1 MREVKQGVMVLF
13 KRKFLC
19 AALITLS
26 ANLAYGNMKEDVAFL
41 NELYKQERYDMA
53 VSESKKFIVNY
64 PDSKYNK
71 NICERMAKVYFIKKD
86 YKEAEIYFQKL
97 LTEYKL
103 KKDEKKEVSSY
114 LYRINMIYG
123 NTVKGNEYA
132 KEFETDEKVLEKTFY
147 DSGVIL
153 LNNGKNPDAVREFS
167 KVVNIK
173 GDYYEPA
180 ILYLAMGLYNNGQ
193 YGESLKYLD
202 FYNGLQSQSKDVP
215 LLTYLYGSSFY
226 KLNDSNK
233 AAAYFEEGLK
243 NYPNDSYSKKGRITL
258 IEIYTNRG
266 EIEKALMLYSEI
278 DRESDRKTGAR
289 VLGDYF
295 LSKNEY
301 KRAINFYDTIGENKS
316 DGVRYTYA
324 YAHYK
329 LSNYKKAVSEFEK
342 INDSRYLL
350 NSRYYLVLSCYNMKD
365 YKKAVSFEKYLPEY
379 EMDGKKYID
388 LCVVFAN
395 SYYEM
400 GENTKSY
407 EYYKGIYKDYPTA
420 DNLYRVIV
428 LETKIDAEKNLEAS
442 FEKYKTEFP
451 EDKNYKKDIYLAV
464 GNYYYKK
471 GRTADAEKIYKDYM
485 KTDNNIE
492 VGNNLVNLLINEK
505 KYSEVIHYLN
515 MMEET
520 NDSSYLKGIAY
531 MGVGEYAKAD
541 EFLAQLK
548 NKEGIG
554 KELKEKV
561 TYNII
566 KNNFLWEKY
575 EEVIKEGEE
584 YLAGAY
590 IYGLDDIV
598 DRMGLSYYRLGNYE
612 KAREYFA
619 KLAVVPEYSG
629 YAKFQ
634 TADSYFAEKNYKKAK
649 EEYKLVYTEKSG
661 KKYEEEAKYWELN
674 CDLSLNDKESYLA
687 ESESFLKNYPN
698 SSYIRNILS
707 IRGEILKGAGN
718 SAEAVKEYENLYEK
732 SELAEE
738 KDTTIEKIVELY
750 DETENIEAKSQ
761 WIEKFSDKYK
771 KSYYK
776 SLAYREKGM
785 VSEAQ
790 AEEKILLENERYK
803 DYALINL
810 ANDYFNEEKYSE
822 AEKNYKAVREL
833 ESSQYK
839 DLAIFQMGN
848 IYAVKGENDKAEVE
862 LSKVFVLYPESRYV
876 IPAKLKLADIYDAKG
891 DKTKA
896 KEGYRELLNDK
907 KAGEYREYLTEK
919 MLFISLEEKNRG
931 EAEKYYAELQKINK
945 ETAAK
950 YDEFM
955 KTETEENKEEQ

>member
-1 MREVKQGVMVLF
+1 
-13 KRKFLC
+13 
-19 AALITLS
+19 
-26 ANLAYGNMKEDVAFL
+26 MK
-41 NELYKQERYDMA
+41 
-53 VSESKKFIVNY
+53 
-64 PDSKYNK
+64 
-71 NICERMAKVYFIKKD
+71 
-86 YKEAEIYFQKL
+86 
-97 LTEYKL
+97 
-103 KKDEKKEVSSY
+103 
-114 LYRINMIYG
+114 
-123 NTVKGNEYA
+123 
-132 KEFETDEKVLEKTFY
+132 
-147 DSGVIL
+147 
-153 LNNGKNPDAVREFS
+153 
-167 KVVNIK
+167 
-173 GDYYEPA
+173 
-180 ILYLAMGLYNNGQ
+180 
-193 YGESLKYLD
+193 
-202 FYNGLQSQSKDVP
+202 
-215 LLTYLYGSSFY
+215 
-226 KLNDSNK
+226 
-233 AAAYFEEGLK
+233 
-243 NYPNDSYSKKGRITL
+243 
-258 IEIYTNRG
+258 
-266 EIEKALMLYSEI
+266 
-278 DRESDRKTGAR
+278 
-289 VLGDYF
+289 
-295 LSKNEY
+295 
-301 KRAINFYDTIGENKS
+301 
-316 DGVRYTYA
+316 
-324 YAHYK
+324 
-329 LSNYKKAVSEFEK
+329 
-342 INDSRYLL
+342 
-350 NSRYYLVLSCYNMKD
+350 
-365 YKKAVSFEKYLPEY
+365 
-379 EMDGKKYID
+379 
-388 LCVVFAN
+388 
-395 SYYEM
+395 
-400 GENTKSY
+400 
-407 EYYKGIYKDYPTA
+407 
-420 DNLYRVIV
+420 
-428 LETKIDAEKNLEAS
+428 
-442 FEKYKTEFP
+442 
-451 EDKNYKKDIYLAV
+451 
-464 GNYYYKK
+464 
-471 GRTADAEKIYKDYM
+471 
-485 KTDNNIE
+485 
-492 VGNNLVNLLINEK
+492 K

-531 MGVGEYAKAD
+531 MGVGEYVKAN
-541 EFLAQLK
+541 EFLAPLK

-649 EEYKLVYTEKSG
+649 EEYKLVYIEKSG

-732 SELAEE
+732 SEQAEE